1 MATDT
6 RHELDAFL
14 ATWDG
19 EVETTQR
26 VLANVPAGKE
36 DWKPVAISASL
47 RDLVWI
53 FVLEERVI
61 EAVSKGELSSGPPPA
76 PQVSVAELVRQHDAA
91 HRDAREA
98 VRAAGGQR
106 MDAQVKFP
114 TGPGQMGDVSVGQ
127 IYWLFLHDK
136 IHHRGQ
142 LSVYLRM
149 LGAKVPSIYGG
160 SADEPMTGAPS

>member
-14 ATWDG
+14 ATWDR
-19 EVETTQR
+19 EVETTKR
-26 VLANVPAGKE
+26 VLENVPEGKE
-36 DWKPVAISASL
+36 DWKPSESSQSL

-61 EAVSKGELSSGPPPA
+61 EAVSKGELSAGPPAA
-76 PQVSVAELVRQHDAA
+76 PQVPVAELVRQHDAA
-91 HRDAREA
+91 HRAAREA
-98 VRAAGGQR
+98 VLAAGGQR

-114 TGPGQMGDVSVGQ
+114 TGPKQMGEVPVGQ

-142 LSVYLRM
+142 LSVYLRI

-160 SADEPMTGAPS
+160 SADEPWR